1 MESAVILTESLKT
14 SLKRARFI
22 QRNDLGGGG
31 IDGNVLEIKLKELKD
46 ERAELYKQ
54 QGLQAT
60 HLLSLNDQLRNRDSA
75 LAALNTEIANLKA
88 AQGQKDEEIRGLRE
102 KIRESEN
109 GAKIIGD
116 ELVAL
121 QLELLRLDQWQ
132 AKIKDNN
139 CNSSTKSVSVYSLKN
154 SKTKFDGDNEGEEE
168 EKSKSSFLSDPALNL
183 TIEMRNNANKKLMK
197 LVKEKEIIAPH
208 QYPISLCASR
218 PPLRLLLTGSE
229 DQKIIVYDLTR
240 ISTKIVLKWS
250 KMNGPIVGLAINEEG
265 NRVASCSA
273 YDKEITIWNLGS
285 GKIINTLQFS
295 DGSSD
300 NGNSSNGNGNKNS
313 VEGIINS
320 MHFFSLYL
328 FINLLGPILQFGH
341 QFRLWMSLERSVRL
355 WDCERGLLLRSWS
368 KEQIANTIRGKE
380 TFEFIYLSFNL
391 LSFRRHC
398 TRS

>member
-1 MESAVILTESLKT
+1 MVVNEYASELESAVILTESLKA
-14 SLKRARFI
+14 SLKRARFS

-31 IDGNVLEIKLKELKD
+31 LDGNMLEIKLKELKD

-75 LAALNTEIANLKA
+75 LTALNTEIANLKA
-88 AQGQKDEEIRGLRE
+88 SQGQKDEEIRGLRE
-102 KIRESEN
+102 KIKENEN

-132 AKIKDNN
+132 EKIKDNN
-139 CNSSTKSVSVYSLKN
+139 CKSNTKSVSVYSLKL
-154 SKTKFDGDNEGEEE
+154 DGDDEEQK
-168 EKSKSSFLSDPALNL
+168 KSKSFSSDPALNL
-183 TIEMRNNANKKLMK
+183 TIEMRNNANKKSMK
-197 LVKEKEIIAPH
+197 LIKEKEITAPH
-208 QYPISLCASR
+208 QYPISFCASR

-240 ISTKIVLKWS
+240 ISTKTVLKWS

-285 GKIINTLQFS
+285 GKILNTLQFS
-295 DGSSD
+295 DGSNA
-300 NGNSSNGNGNKNS
+300 NGNSSSGNANKNS
-313 VEGIINS
+313 VEGKIIDL
-320 MHFFSLYL
+320 HYCAL
-328 FINLLGPILQFGH
+328 FYI
-341 QFRLWMSLERSVRL
+341 S
-355 WDCERGLLLRSWS
+355 
-368 KEQIANTIRGKE
+368 
-380 TFEFIYLSFNL
+380 
-391 LSFRRHC
+391 
-398 TRS
+398 